1 MSATS
6 ASNAHFDL
14 DVVKDGSR
22 SVGWPIVIN
31 RVAGIGDDFLAPRH
45 GPCPKCGGTD
55 RWRFTNHND
64 NGGAICN
71 QCGKMGDGIAVIMW
85 YCGISFPDALRRVGE
100 FLGIQPREKTKSK
113 SKAKSTEK
121 DPLSKIEFQK
131 WNDQAV
137 AVFCYLK
144 QGITPAGL
152 RACGAEFAK
161 YQFRKNSFNCVA
173 IRFPGENLDTEKPA
187 GVWIIEAF
195 GGKLPT
201 LTAMKK
207 HKLTYGSESG
217 VAMTTALLTAMREGR
232 DLSSD
237 MIFRVEGFPDLLSIA
252 SQDNNVMAFT
262 GSSGSSEDP
271 LPWFVDRIGKAM
283 PMRIAVVP
291 DADEVGI
298 KGANKWAA
306 ALAKKCSDVRI
317 AKLPFDSISDNK
329 KDLRDYFVGGGT
341 ISELNAIADQSEPVS
356 RLVAVSTSNREA
368 LSDPSSEDTEIT
380 LFDLGATDNESGR
393 TDLGN
398 AHRFIDQYHSEL
410 LSVPAWKCWLSWDG
424 QRWADDKDVGVK
436 QRAKRY
442 VKGLWAMVPTFNEC
456 FESNNLSESNLS
468 KICKF
473 IHSSS
478 QVAKIDA
485 FIRLASTDERVVA
498 MVDELNTDPLLLNVA
513 NGTIDL
519 TTGVIRPHNPADRIT
534 QLAPVNYDP
543 KATCPEWLETLS
555 LVFDGDEELIR
566 YVQKL
571 LGYSITGDTGEH
583 LLPIC
588 YGGGNNG
595 KSTVWNTVLELLG
608 DYGTLANEDLLLGEK
623 HSHPTE
629 KANLYQKRFIPISEP
644 ERGAKLKESRV
655 KELTG
660 DRTITARRM
669 KEDFWSFTRTHTFWL
684 STNHLPR
691 IDGRDDGIWRRIK
704 LIPFSVN
711 IGLKVKPK
719 KDFDKWLVRNE
730 GPGIL
735 AWLVRGYLEYLRD
748 GLKEPEVVSSATD
761 GYRENSDPL
770 KEFFDNFCV
779 VEDGQEATASELY
792 EAYSDPTRHAG
803 KWSNTAFGKVMK
815 EHFQSAKATSGPN
828 RNKLVYQGVSVIKA
842 DSSSTEPSSESP
854 VNNDKNEDCAESR
867 RVSPFAPRKPLSR
880 QVTGSTQRTPAQCP
894 KCGGVLVAAS
904 EVNGWQNLDCPGCG
918 SVTPV
923 KVSDGHL
930 SAGVRS

>member
-1 MSATS
+1 MTGKPTFKDRYEL
-6 ASNAHFDL
+6 N
-14 DVVKDGSR
+14 DVKAAA
-22 SVGWPIVIN
+22 VGYWPAILN
-31 RVAGIGDDFLAPRH
+31 RVAGIDDDFLSNRH

-55 RWRFTNHND
+55 RWRFTNLND
-64 NGGAICN
+64 HGGAICN
-71 QCGKMGDGIAVIMW
+71 QCGKMGDGFAVIMQIT
-85 YCGISFPDALRRVGE
+85 GAKFPEAIKQVAE
-100 FLGIQPREKTKSK
+100 FIGVQPRENAKSR
-113 SKAKSTEK
+113 SKAKSAEK
-121 DPLSKIEFQK
+121 DPMAKVEIK
-131 WNDQAV
+131 NWNDKA
-137 AVFCYLK
+137 AGFFCFK
-144 QGITPAGL
+144 KKGITPDGM
-152 RACGAEFAK
+152 RACGAEFVK
-161 YQFRKNSFNCVA
+161 YEFKKSNFNCVA
-173 IRFPGENLDTEKPA
+173 VRFPGESLDTEKPA
-187 GVWIIEAF
+187 GVWIIDAF

-201 LTAMKK
+201 LSSPKK
-207 HKLTYGSESG
+207 HKLTYGSLSG
-217 VAMTTALLTAMREGR
+217 VAMTTALLMALREGR

-237 MIFRVEGFPDLLSIA
+237 TIYRVEGFPDLFSIA
-252 SQDNNVMAFT
+252 SQDNSVFAFT
-262 GSSGSSEDP
+262 PSSGSSQEP
-271 LPWFVDRIGKAM
+271 PQWFVDRLGKAN
-283 PMRIAVVP
+283 PLRVVVVP
-291 DADEVGI
+291 DADNAGI
-298 KGANKWAA
+298 DGANKWAA
-306 ALAKKCSDVRI
+306 RLAQKCEDVRI
-317 AKLPFDSISDNK
+317 ATLPFDAAEVDKN
-329 KDLRDYFVGGGT
+329 DLRDYFIGGGT
-341 ISELNAIADQSEPVS
+341 MAQLDAITDQSEPVS
-356 RLVAVSTSNREA
+356 RLDAVPTSIPKA
-368 LSDPSSEDTEIT
+368 LSDSSSDNAEIS

-398 AHRFIDQYHSEL
+398 AHRFIDQFHNEL

-436 QRAKRY
+436 QRARRY
-442 VKGLWAMVPTFNEC
+442 VRDLWKLVPTFTEC
-456 FESNNLSESNLS
+456 FESHILSEANLN

-485 FIRLASTDERVVA
+485 FVRLASTDERVVA

-519 TTGVIRPHNPADRIT
+519 STGDIRPHNPADRIT

-543 KATCPEWLETLS
+543 KAACPKWLQTLS

-595 KSTVWNTVLELLG
+595 KSTIWNTVLELLG

-669 KEDFWSFTRTHTFWL
+669 HEDYWSFTRTHTFWL

-711 IGLKVKPK
+711 IGKKVEPI
-719 KDFDKWLVRNE
+719 KDFDRWLVRNE

-735 AWLVRGYLEYLRD
+735 AWLVQGYLEYQRE
-748 GLKEPEVVSSATD
+748 GLKEPEVVSSATS
-761 GYRENSDPL
+761 GYRDNSDPL

-779 VEDGQEATASELY
+779 VGDGREATANELF
-792 EAYSDPTRHAG
+792 EAYSDPSRHAG
-803 KWSNTAFGKVMK
+803 KWSNTAFGKAMK

-828 RNKLVYQGVSVIKA
+828 RNRLVYQGVSVVKVESGNA
-842 DSSSTEPSSESP
+842 EPSSENP
-854 VNNDKNEDCAESR
+854 ANNDENEDCAGLR
-867 RVSPFAPRKPLSR
+867 RVSPVAPRQPLPR
-880 QVTGSTQRTPAQCP
+880 QVTGNTQRNPEQCP
-894 KCGGVLVAAS
+894 KCGGVLAPAM
-904 EVNGWQNLDCPGCG
+904 EVNGWQNLDCLSCEYAI
-918 SVTPV
+918 PV
-923 KVSDGHL
+923 KIADGNLSD
-930 SAGVRS
+930 GVRS